1 MSRNTVLAPV
11 AALVLGLAAG
21 CGSNPGAPTPVPG
34 PTGSPTPVVTSL
46 SLEGTS
52 NAVPGETQQ
61 LRAMA
66 QMSDGAAR
74 DVSAQAAWTSSD
86 PAVATVSATGLVTPL
101 KSGST
106 DVAAS
111 YQGHTGRRTL
121 LVGST
126 RWDVHIALS
135 SFTALET
142 CDDLTQGLDEMEIA
156 YKASVVT
163 PDGRETVLTDT
174 GHPGSPSGS
183 NLAGAVRLRAGQ
195 VVRLNQERTFGLPG
209 ESGQFARVEFRATE
223 WDEQIVLI
231 PPSIRWVRDGRM
243 NDREGVRSHAYSNAS
258 WSGLGNNSITLGSS
272 GCRVRLDYQVS
283 AARR

>member
-1 MSRNTVLAPV
+1 MSRKTVFAPV
-11 AALVLGLAAG
+11 AALALGIAAG
-21 CGSNPGAPTPVPG
+21 CGSSPSGPTPVPG
-34 PTGSPTPVVTSL
+34 PGSSPSPVVTSV
-46 SLEGTS
+46 SVEGAS
-52 NAVPGETQQ
+52 SAEPGEPQQ

-74 DVSAQAAWTSSD
+74 DVSTQAAWLSSD

-101 KSGST
+101 KTGTT

-121 LVGST
+121 VVGST
-126 RWDVHIALS
+126 RWDVRIALS

-142 CDDLTQGLDEMEIA
+142 CDDVTQGLDQMEVA
-156 YKASVVT
+156 YKVSVVL
-163 PDGRETVLTDT
+163 PDGRESVLADT

-183 NLAGAVRLRAGQ
+183 QLGGAVRLRAGQ
-195 VVRLNQERTFGLPG
+195 VVRLSQERTFGLPG

-243 NDREGVRSHAYSNAS
+243 NDREGVRSHAYSSGA

-272 GCRVRLDYQVS
+272 GCRVRLDYQAS
-283 AARR
+283 ATRR